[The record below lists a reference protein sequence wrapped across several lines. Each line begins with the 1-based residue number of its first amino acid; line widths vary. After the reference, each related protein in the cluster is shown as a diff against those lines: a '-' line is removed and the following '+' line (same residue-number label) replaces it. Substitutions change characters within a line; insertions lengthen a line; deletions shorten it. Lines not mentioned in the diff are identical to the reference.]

1 MKYNKSEIMK
11 NAWRIVRQCKC
22 TISVALK
29 RAWEKA
35 KEDLKLAKLGKYSML
50 SLMDAKF
57 FLTLE
62 TELFPVMHFIVEK
75 H

>member
-11 NAWRIVRQCKC
+11 NAWSIVRQCKC

-35 KEDLKLAKLGKYSML
+35 KRRSQARKAWQI
-50 SLMDAKF
+50 F
-57 FLTLE
+57 QC
-62 TELFPVMHFIVEK
+62 FP
-75 H
+75 